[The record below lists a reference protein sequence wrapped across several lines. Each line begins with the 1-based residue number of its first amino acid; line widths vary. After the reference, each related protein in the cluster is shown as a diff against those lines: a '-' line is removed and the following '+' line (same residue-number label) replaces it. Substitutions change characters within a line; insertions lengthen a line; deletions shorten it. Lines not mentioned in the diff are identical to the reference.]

1 MTTVLVHVMFTLAGL
16 VVGSFLN
23 TVIVRVPA
31 KEPLMAGKSRC
42 PLCDAQIPLRDNI
55 PLVSFVLLRARCR
68 SCRGTIP
75 FAYPL
80 VEVANVVVWYLA
92 LWRFG
97 WTWEM
102 AAFAVLFS
110 VLLALSVI
118 DLELYILPNRITY
131 PSILLSFAV
140 IPMLAYGG
148 ADRPTMAIRNAL
160 VGGFGFAGFLLVTLI
175 LYELIVRKEGMGIGD
190 VKLAMLLGLWIGFL
204 DPVLVLYALVAACV
218 LGVVVGVVVLL
229 ARRASQP
236 YPFGPWLA
244 IGAVAVILAS
254 ERILANIGR

>member
-1 MTTVLVHVMFTLAGL
+1 
-16 VVGSFLN
+16 
-23 TVIVRVPA
+23 
-31 KEPLMAGKSRC
+31 MAGKSRC

-80 VEVANVVVWYLA
+80 VELVNVAVWYLA

-131 PSILLSFAV
+131 PSILLSLAV

>member
-1 MTTVLVHVMFTLAGL
+1 M
-16 VVGSFLN
+16 
-23 TVIVRVPA
+23 
-31 KEPLMAGKSRC
+31 
-42 PLCDAQIPLRDNI
+42 
-55 PLVSFVLLRARCR
+55 
-68 SCRGTIP
+68 
-75 FAYPL
+75 
-80 VEVANVVVWYLA
+80 
-92 LWRFG
+92 
-97 WTWEM
+97 
-102 AAFAVLFS
+102 LFS

-131 PSILLSFAV
+131 PSILLSLAV

-204 DPVLVLYALVAACV
+204 DPVLVLYTLVAACV